1 MTSPRL
7 LFLVTDDRY
16 FISHRLPMARAAKA
30 AGYEVHVAT
39 HISRFEDAIKAEG
52 FVLHELSWEKAGQT
66 PFTLARDVLIIRRL
80 YRSVRPDIIN
90 HVALKPVILGMLA
103 AFGLGMAKV
112 NIITGLGSG
121 FIGRDW
127 KGRILKSVLVAA
139 LRTLL
144 NSKRT
149 VSVVQNSDDRET
161 LIAIGINPE
170 TVNLILGS
178 GIDIDNTKPLAE
190 PSGPIT
196 VGITSRMLD
205 DKGIRPLVTA
215 QSKLQA
221 RGLDIRLLL
230 AGEPDPTNRST
241 LSEAEM
247 KAFAAMPGIEWLG
260 HIDDVKTV
268 WERAHIAALP
278 SRREGLPKSLLEAAA
293 FGRPIIATNVPGC
306 REVARHGENALLVP
320 VDDAAALA
328 HAIETLANDRELRAR
343 FGANGRR
350 AVENCFSSAA
360 IGSQIVEIYTKLAPP
375 PLDARQASH

>member
-1 MTSPRL
+1 
-7 LFLVTDDRY
+7 
-16 FISHRLPMARAAKA
+16 MARAAKA

-144 NSKRT
+144 NRKRT

-161 LIAIGINPE
+161 LISIGINPE

-178 GIDIDNTKPLAE
+178 GIDIDNTEPLAE

-205 DKGIRPLVTA
+205 DKGIRPLVIA

>member
-139 LRTLL
+139 LRMLL

-161 LIAIGINPE
+161 LISIGINPE

-178 GIDIDNTKPLAE
+178 GIDIDNTEPLAE

>member
-1 MTSPRL
+1 MTSPRV

-16 FISHRLPMARAAKA
+16 FISHRLPMARAAKS

-39 HISRFEDAIKAEG
+39 HVSRFGDAITSEG
-52 FVLHELSWEKAGQT
+52 FILHPLSWVKAGQT

-80 YRSVRPDIIN
+80 YRTVRPDIVN
-90 HVALKPVILGMLA
+90 HVALKSVILGMLA
-103 AFGLGMAKV
+103 AFGMKMAKV

-121 FIGRDW
+121 FIGRDI
-127 KGRILKSVLVAA
+127 KGRLLKSVLVTA
-139 LRTLL
+139 LRLLL
-144 NSKRT
+144 NSERT
-149 VSVVQNSDDRET
+149 ASVVQNADDRET
-161 LIAIGINPE
+161 LIAIGINPA

-178 GIDIDNTKPLAE
+178 GIDVDTTAPLAE
-190 PSGPIT
+190 PAGPVT

-215 QSKLQA
+215 QSMLQA

-241 LSEAEM
+241 LTDADM

-293 FGRPIIATNVPGC
+293 FGRPIIATDVPGC
-306 REVARHGENALLVP
+306 REVARAGENALLVP
-320 VDDAAALA
+320 VDDANALA
-328 HAIETLANDRELRAR
+328 SAIETLAKNPELRKN
-343 FGANGRR
+343 FGSSGRR
-350 AVENCFSSAA
+350 SVEASFSSAA
-360 IGSQIVEIYTKLAPP
+360 IGAQIVDIYAKLTPS
-375 PLDARQASH
+375 PLDEHHASL

>member
-1 MTSPRL
+1 MTSPRV

-139 LRTLL
+139 LRMLL

-149 VSVVQNSDDRET
+149 VSVVQNSDDRAT
-161 LIAIGINPE
+161 LLSIGINPE

-205 DKGIRPLVTA
+205 DKGIRPLVKSQA
-215 QSKLQA
+215 MLQS

-247 KAFAAMPGIEWLG
+247 KAFAAMPGIQWLG
-260 HIDDVKTV
+260 HIDDVKSV

-328 HAIETLANDRELRAR
+328 EAIETLANDRELRAR

-360 IGSQIVEIYTKLAPP
+360 IGAQIVEIYAKLTP
-375 PLDARQASH
+375 PLLDTRQASH